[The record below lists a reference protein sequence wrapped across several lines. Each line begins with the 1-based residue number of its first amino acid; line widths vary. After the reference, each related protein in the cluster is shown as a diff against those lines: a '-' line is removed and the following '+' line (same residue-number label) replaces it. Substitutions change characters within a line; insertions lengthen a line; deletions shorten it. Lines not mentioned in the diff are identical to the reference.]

1 VTAAAEKFA
10 VRVMVTDVW
19 DHVVLAVDAGTRI
32 TDLKREALTRA
43 LKGAVRDLDDYM
55 VKFRGA
61 EVSDELATIESVG
74 ATANSSFIVLPVRRR
89 IVR

>member
-19 DHVVLAVDAGTRI
+19 DHVVLAVDPGTRI
-32 TDLKREALTRA
+32 SDLKREALTRA
-43 LKGAVRDLDDYM
+43 LKSAVRDVDDYM

-61 EVSDELATIESVG
+61 EVTDEQATIESVG
-74 ATANSSFIVLPVRRR
+74 AAANSSFVVLPVHRR

>member
-1 VTAAAEKFA
+1 MTAAAEKFA

-19 DHVVLAVDAGTRI
+19 DHVVLAVDPGTRVA
-32 TDLKREALTRA
+32 DLKREALTRA
-43 LKGAVRDLDDYM
+43 LKGRVRDLDDYM

-61 EVSDELATIESVG
+61 EVAEQATLESLG
-74 ATANSSFIVLPVRRR
+74 ATANSAFIVLPVRRR

>member
-1 VTAAAEKFA
+1 MTAAAEKFA

-19 DHVVLAVDAGTRI
+19 DHVVIAVDPGTRI
-32 TDLKREALTRA
+32 ADVKREALARA
-43 LKGAVRDLDDYM
+43 LKGKVADLDDYM

-61 EVSDELATIESVG
+61 EVSDEQATVESVG
-74 ATANSSFIVLPVRRR
+74 ATANSSFIVLPVHRR